1 MEGWKSPD
9 IGCRLGKQCSE
20 PKNIARHMDDKGT
33 KRLRM
38 TASSLD
44 GRDFSN
50 MDLENADFSFS
61 SLKDINF
68 DGANLRNAKLRFSAL
83 DRTTFR
89 NADLRNA
96 DLSFSSLTDVDL
108 AGAKVEGANFSFTS
122 QEKSF
127 NWRDLSLFGII
138 QNQGWIGTLVAVILG
153 AIILYG
159 LNAISYFTAEISFT
173 NEPVRIK
180 LYQYL
185 VSQNVIAGVFT
196 ILLTQGVTLWL
207 DVFIT
212 RALVKHLILSVVV
225 LIFNNL
231 LAIVIYYMFGVALVS
246 DYRTLYPNESAQN
259 APWYWY
265 MWGPIIVANV
275 FYYLSRKGK
284 QISRKISDQ
293 EYQLMN
299 LEKLKTRAELNALQA
314 RINPHFLYNSLNSIA
329 SLVHEDP
336 DKAEE
341 MTLLLSK
348 LFRYTTGRKTN
359 DYFDTIENE
368 LEMVAT
374 YLQVEKV
381 RFGERL
387 KFTVEVTDPALRELQ
402 VPKFILQPIVE
413 NAIKHGISK
422 MAEQGE
428 IVVMIYE
435 QESWLHLCVH
445 DNGPAFSDTMGAGY
459 GIRSIQDKL
468 KLLYGDDARL
478 ELHNSPRKSVN
489 ISIQKSAIVQ
499 NQQFSHAVPS

>member
-1 MEGWKSPD
+1 
-9 IGCRLGKQCSE
+9 
-20 PKNIARHMDDKGT
+20 MDDKGT

-89 NADLRNA
+89 NSDLRNA

-108 AGAKVEGANFSFTS
+108 SGAKVEGANFSFTS

-127 NWRDLSLFGII
+127 NWRDFNLIGII
-138 QNQGWIGTLVAVILG
+138 QNQGWIGTLIAIILG
-153 AIILYG
+153 ATILYG
-159 LNAISYFTAEISFT
+159 INAISYFTAEIYFT
-173 NEPVRIK
+173 DEPVRIK

-185 VSQNVIAGVFT
+185 ISQNVVAGVFT
-196 ILLTQGVTLWL
+196 ILLTQGITIWL
-207 DVFIT
+207 DVFISRT
-212 RALVKHLILSVVV
+212 IVKHLILSVIV
-225 LIFNNL
+225 LIMNNL
-231 LAIVIYYMFGVALVS
+231 MSIVIYFFFGVTLV
-246 DYRTLYPNESAQN
+246 DNYRNLYPNEAAQN

-265 MWGPIIVANV
+265 MWGPIIVANI
-275 FYYLSRKGK
+275 FYFLSREGK

-293 EYQLMN
+293 EYQLLN
-299 LEKLKTRAELNALQA
+299 LEKLKTRAELDALQA

-374 YLQVEKV
+374 YLHVEKV

-387 KFTVEVTDPALRELQ
+387 RFTVEVTDPTLKELQ

-413 NAIKHGISK
+413 NAIKHGVSK
-422 MAEQGE
+422 MADQGQ
-428 IVVMIYE
+428 IVVKIYE
-435 QESWLHLCVH
+435 ENDWLHLCVH
-445 DNGPAFSDTMGAGY
+445 DNGPAFPDTMGAGY

-468 KLLYGDDARL
+468 KLLYGEEARL
-478 ELHNSPRKSVN
+478 ELHNEPRKSVN
-489 ISIQKSAIVQ
+489 ISIQKSAIVKNDQ
-499 NQQFSHAVPS
+499 YNHAIPT

>member
-1 MEGWKSPD
+1 MNE
-9 IGCRLGKQCSE
+9 
-20 PKNIARHMDDKGT
+20 KGT

-68 DGANLRNAKLRFSAL
+68 DGANLRNAKLRFAAL

-89 NADLRNA
+89 NSDLRNA

-108 AGAKVEGANFSFTS
+108 TGARVEGANFSFTS

-127 NWRDLSLFGII
+127 NWRDLNLIGII
-138 QNQGWIGTLVAVILG
+138 QNQGWIGTVVAVILG
-153 AIILYG
+153 ATVLYG
-159 LNAISYFTAEISFT
+159 INAISYFTAEIYFT

-196 ILLTQGVTLWL
+196 ILLTQGITIWL

-212 RALVKHLILSVVV
+212 RTILRHVILSVIV
-225 LIFNNL
+225 LIMNNL
-231 LAIVIYYMFGVALVS
+231 LAIAVYFLFGVTLV
-246 DYRTLYPNESAQN
+246 DNYRNLYPNEAAQN

-265 MWGPIIVANV
+265 MWGPIIVANI
-275 FYYLSRKGK
+275 FYFLSREGK

-293 EYQLMN
+293 EFQLLN
-299 LEKLKTRAELNALQA
+299 LEKLKTRAELDALQA

-387 KFTVEVTDPALRELQ
+387 RFTVEVTDPALKELH

-413 NAIKHGISK
+413 NAIKHGVAK
-422 MAEQGE
+422 LAEQGA
-428 IVVMIYE
+428 IVVRIYE
-435 QESWLHLCVH
+435 EDEWLHLCVH
-445 DNGPAFSDTMGAGY
+445 DNGPPFSETMGAGY
-459 GIRSIQDKL
+459 GMRSIQDKL
-468 KLLYGDDARL
+468 KLLYGDAARL
-478 ELHNSPRKSVN
+478 ELHNEPRKSVN
-489 ISIQKSAIVQ
+489 ISIQKSAIIQ
-499 NQQFSHAVPS
+499 NQHQGHDPIPAENDPHR

>member
-1 MEGWKSPD
+1 MNE
-9 IGCRLGKQCSE
+9 
-20 PKNIARHMDDKGT
+20 KGT

-68 DGANLRNAKLRFSAL
+68 DGANLRNAKLRFAAL

-89 NADLRNA
+89 NSDLRNA

-108 AGAKVEGANFSFTS
+108 TGARVEGANFSFTS

-127 NWRDLSLFGII
+127 NWRDLNLIGII
-138 QNQGWIGTLVAVILG
+138 QNQGWIGTVVAVILG
-153 AIILYG
+153 ATVLYG
-159 LNAISYFTAEISFT
+159 INAISYFTAEIYFT

-196 ILLTQGVTLWL
+196 ILLTQGITIWL

-212 RALVKHLILSVVV
+212 RTILKHIILSVIV
-225 LIFNNL
+225 LIMNNL
-231 LAIVIYYMFGVALVS
+231 LAVAVYFLFGVTLV
-246 DYRTLYPNESAQN
+246 DNYRNLYPNEAAQD

-265 MWGPIIVANV
+265 MWGPIIVANI
-275 FYYLSRKGK
+275 FYFLSREGK

-293 EYQLMN
+293 EFQLLN
-299 LEKLKTRAELNALQA
+299 LEKLKTRAELDALQA

-387 KFTVEVTDPALRELQ
+387 RFTVEVTDPALKELH

-413 NAIKHGISK
+413 NAIKHGVAK
-422 MAEQGE
+422 LAEQGA
-428 IVVMIYE
+428 IVVRIYE
-435 QESWLHLCVH
+435 EDEWLHLCVH
-445 DNGPAFSDTMGAGY
+445 DNGPPFSETMGAGY
-459 GIRSIQDKL
+459 GMRSIQDKL
-468 KLLYGDDARL
+468 KLLYGDAARL
-478 ELHNSPRKSVN
+478 ELHNEPRKSVN
-489 ISIQKSAIVQ
+489 ISIQKSAIIQ
-499 NQQFSHAVPS
+499 NQHQGHDPIPAENDSHR

>member
-1 MEGWKSPD
+1 MNE
-9 IGCRLGKQCSE
+9 
-20 PKNIARHMDDKGT
+20 KGT

-50 MDLENADFSFS
+50 MDLEDADFSFS

-68 DGANLRNAKLRFSAL
+68 DGANLRNAKLRFAAL

-89 NADLRNA
+89 NSDLRNA

-108 AGAKVEGANFSFTS
+108 TGARVEGANFSFTS

-127 NWRDLSLFGII
+127 NWRDLNLIGII
-138 QNQGWIGTLVAVILG
+138 QNQGWIGTVVAVILG
-153 AIILYG
+153 ATVLYG
-159 LNAISYFTAEISFT
+159 INAISYFTAEIYFT

-196 ILLTQGVTLWL
+196 ILLTQGITIWL

-212 RALVKHLILSVVV
+212 RTILRHVILSVIV
-225 LIFNNL
+225 LIMNNL
-231 LAIVIYYMFGVALVS
+231 LAIAVYFLFGVTLV
-246 DYRTLYPNESAQN
+246 DNYRNLYPNEAAQN

-265 MWGPIIVANV
+265 MWGPIIVANI
-275 FYYLSRKGK
+275 FYFLSREGK

-293 EYQLMN
+293 EFQLLN
-299 LEKLKTRAELNALQA
+299 LEKLKTRAELDALQA

-387 KFTVEVTDPALRELQ
+387 RFTVEVTDPALKELH

-413 NAIKHGISK
+413 NAIKHGVAK
-422 MAEQGE
+422 LAEQGA
-428 IVVMIYE
+428 IVVRIYE
-435 QESWLHLCVH
+435 EDEWLHLCVH
-445 DNGPAFSDTMGAGY
+445 DNGPPFSETMGAGY
-459 GIRSIQDKL
+459 GMRSIQDKL
-468 KLLYGDDARL
+468 KLLYGDAARL
-478 ELHNSPRKSVN
+478 ELHNEPRKSVN
-489 ISIQKSAIVQ
+489 ISIQKSAIIQ
-499 NQQFSHAVPS
+499 NQHQGHDPIPAENDPHR

>member
-1 MEGWKSPD
+1 
-9 IGCRLGKQCSE
+9 
-20 PKNIARHMDDKGT
+20 MDDNKT
-33 KRLRM
+33 KPLRM

-50 MDLENADFSFS
+50 MDLESADFSFS

-108 AGAKVEGANFSFTS
+108 SGAKVEGANFSFTS

-127 NWRDLSLFGII
+127 NWQDFSLIGII
-138 QNQGWIGTLVAVILG
+138 QTQSWVGTLVAALLG
-153 AIILYG
+153 AVILYG
-159 LNAISYFTAEISFT
+159 FNAIAYFTAELSFT
-173 NEPVRIK
+173 EEPIRLTFYK
-180 LYQYL
+180 YL
-185 VSQNVIAGVFT
+185 VMLTVATGVCT
-196 ILLTQGVTLWL
+196 ILITQGLTAWL
-207 DVFIT
+207 DMIVKSLL
-212 RALVKHLILSVVV
+212 AKHLILSIVVF
-225 LIFNNL
+225 LCDSL
-231 LAIVIYYMFGVALVS
+231 LAVGMHQLLAANIVS
-246 DYRTLYPNESAQN
+246 DYVARYPSEPSQN

-265 MWGPIIVANV
+265 AWAPVAIANV
-275 FYYLSRKGK
+275 FYFLSREGR

-293 EYQLMN
+293 EYQLLN
-299 LEKLKTRAELNALQA
+299 LEKLKTRAELDALQA

-348 LFRYTTGRKTN
+348 LFRYTTGRKTT

-368 LEMVAT
+368 LEMVET

-387 KFTVEVTDPALRELQ
+387 RFTVEVEEETLKTLQ

-422 MAEQGE
+422 MADQGN
-428 IVVMIYE
+428 IVVKIYE
-435 QESWLHLCVH
+435 KDQWLHLCVH
-445 DNGPAFSDTMGAGY
+445 DNGPAFSETLGAGY
-459 GIRSIQDKL
+459 GMRSIQDKL
-468 KLLYGDDARL
+468 KLLYGDNARL
-478 ELHNSPRKSVN
+478 ELINEPHKSVN
-489 ISIQKSAIVQ
+489 IAIQKSAIEQ
-499 NQQFSHAVPS
+499 HQQSGHAVST